1 MIINTQA
8 FASSLKAF
16 HLDFLDKF
24 LFVGIKRV
32 KSVDAVMVGL
42 MRSGIIQ
49 YKQWLESPQR
59 CLRGGAFHLLRFVH
73 NERISEKSALT

>member
-1 MIINTQA
+1 
-8 FASSLKAF
+8 
-16 HLDFLDKF
+16 
-24 LFVGIKRV
+24 
-32 KSVDAVMVGL
+32 MVGL

-73 NERISEKSALT
+73 NDDRPVGGDHINWLPASEIISFRIYDAAFLVLCPLFQ